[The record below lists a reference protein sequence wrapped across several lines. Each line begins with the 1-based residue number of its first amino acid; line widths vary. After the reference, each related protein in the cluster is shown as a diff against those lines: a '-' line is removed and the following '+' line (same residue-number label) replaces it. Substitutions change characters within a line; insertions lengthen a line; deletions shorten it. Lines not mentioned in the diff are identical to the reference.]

1 MVPLSVKFRA
11 TPPPPGSNVEAAT
24 RKCAAQEGAFI
35 LQGRVRSVTLNIGRW
50 GAGGGAR
57 CLSHKEQVGAA
68 AKQGRATTPS
78 RVSVYFANT
87 GPLILL
93 EHALLSQEYRAVR
106 MFRTSIAFVEHLP
119 GNITTGLYCAALSA
133 ALRFAIL
140 WSSENICVLRCGPRA
155 SVCFALL

>member
-11 TPPPPGSNVEAAT
+11 TPPPPGPNVEAAT

-87 GPLILL
+87 GNLILI
-93 EHALLSQEYRAVR
+93 EHATTMGVGGGGGA
-106 MFRTSIAFVEHLP
+106 P
-119 GNITTGLYCAALSA
+119 GA
-133 ALRFAIL
+133 
-140 WSSENICVLRCGPRA
+140 
-155 SVCFALL
+155 